1 MAHLILYFK
10 QEVSAVLLVFWSLR
24 YAEGKVG
31 AARMNW
37 GKKKP
42 QDFTE
47 HHLTC
52 N

>member
-10 QEVSAVLLVFWSLR
+10 QEVSAVLFVFWNLR

-37 GKKKP
+37 EKK
-42 QDFTE
+42 
-47 HHLTC
+47 
-52 N
+52 

>member
-37 GKKKP
+37 GKKKQP
-42 QDFTE
+42 GLHRTS
-47 HHLTC
+47 L
-52 N
+52 NM